1 MSALETICVAD
12 VPGFTEGDAV
22 TVARSRLRIRGIDPA
37 HGFRPRVERLGL
49 SNEAVRFWQ
58 VSFLVER

>member
-22 TVARSRLRIRGIDPA
+22 TVARTRLRIRGIA
-37 HGFRPRVERLGL
+37 AANGIRPRVERLGF

>member
-22 TVARSRLRIRGIDPA
+22 TLARTRLRIRGIDPA
-37 HGFRPRVERLGL
+37 TGFQPRVERFGL
-49 SNEAVRFWQ
+49 SNAAVRFWQ